1 MSGKSGSS
9 AWRMSAAMV
18 SVSFSSAPRQSKRN
32 AAGSQM
38 YSPPSGAMPCST
50 AWVEDAVIFS
60 SLVLW

>member
-1 MSGKSGSS
+1 
-9 AWRMSAAMV
+9 MSAAMV